1 LKKFASILSI
11 LLFISFNINKINA
24 TAQSKV
30 YSQGFYTMKDLN
42 LYEGATY
49 TVQNSQPYDD
59 GMLIIIDSEERIQLL
74 LHIPPYS
81 TKYTLPSLKSDY
93 QFIIHNNVRL
103 TFS

>member
-1 LKKFASILSI
+1 MRKLASIFSVF
-11 LLFISFNINKINA
+11 LFISFTTNSINA
-24 TAQSKV
+24 VAQPKL

-42 LYEGATY
+42 LYEGTTY

-81 TKYTLPSLKSDY
+81 TKYTLPNLKSDY

-103 TFS
+103 TIS